1 MMRPSPIPL
10 VTEVARPPRVA
21 KRPGVGSVTAW
32 TLVAWIVASF
42 VQMLPVLV
50 LLALGAD
57 MSGGL
62 WFLEADDRLPYAIG
76 AWLLAAWAFTVS
88 LRFALPRTAGNG
100 RVAWIW
106 LAAWAP
112 LAALVML
119 LPGMWWVL
127 GLVLLTIPLRWI
139 GWLPDGCAR
148 PDPVG
153 LDGRVALALGAGVV
167 LAAMTLLSV

>member
-42 VQMLPVLV
+42 VQVLPVLV
-50 LLALGAD
+50 LLALGTD
-57 MSGGL
+57 VSGGL

-112 LAALVML
+112 LAALVAL
-119 LPGMWWVL
+119 LPGMWW
-127 GLVLLTIPLRWI
+127 LLALMIAAIPLRWI
-139 GWLPDGCAR
+139 GWSPDGAAR

-153 LDGRVALALGAGVV
+153 LHGKGAWALGTGVLLV
-167 LAAMTLLSV
+167 AMTLIAV